1 MKSSGILSNAMM
13 KMMLLVVAGLG
24 FVPGLQAAPG
34 GSDQEIT
41 AAVLPLPDLLKDG
54 AAVVR
59 LNQGGFPEPLRKG
72 TNTMVCIAN
81 RPGSDRFDVRC
92 YQEDFIGVVYR
103 AFQLGAE
110 GIRGEKVS
118 KQIEAEI
125 KAGKLSLPGHPTAGY
140 RCLGPAKAY
149 NASTNTATDEIFC
162 WESVHF
168 PFHTAHELGLMDQS
182 EIPES
187 MQRKLP
193 FVMGSGTYWCHVM
206 IMHPNGEDHAHP
218 VRPGN

>member
-1 MKSSGILSNAMM
+1 MI
-13 KMMLLVVAGLG
+13 KMTLLVITGLSL
-24 FVPGLQAAPG
+24 VSVSQAAPG
-34 GSDQEIT
+34 SSDQEI
-41 AAVLPLPDLLKDG
+41 AAPVLALPDQLKNG

-59 LNQGGFPEPLRKG
+59 LNQGGFPEPLREG

-103 AFQLGAE
+103 AFQLVAE
-110 GIRGEKVS
+110 GIRGEKGS
-118 KQIEAEI
+118 QQIEAEI
-125 KAGKLSLPGHPTAGY
+125 KASKLSLPSHPTVGY

-149 NASTNTATDEIFC
+149 NASTNTATAEIYC

-168 PFHTAHELGLMDQS
+168 PFRTAHGLGLMDES
-182 EIPES
+182 EIPEN

-206 IMHPNGEDHAHP
+206 IMHPDGEDHAHWL
-218 VRPGN
+218 RPGN

>member
-1 MKSSGILSNAMM
+1 MM
-13 KMMLLVVAGLG
+13 KMTVLVIAGLS
-24 FVPGLQAAPG
+24 LLCESQAAPG
-34 GSDQEIT
+34 SSDQEIA
-41 AAVLPLPDLLKDG
+41 AAVLPLPDQLKSG

-59 LNQGGFPEPLRKG
+59 LNRSGFPEPVRKG

-103 AFQLGAE
+103 AIQLVAE
-110 GIRGEKVS
+110 GIRGEQVS
-118 KQIEAEI
+118 KQIEGEI
-125 KAGKLSLPGHPTAGY
+125 KAGKQSLPSHPTAGY

-149 NASTNTATDEIFC
+149 NASTNTATDEIYC

-168 PFHTAHELGLMDQS
+168 PFRTARELGLMEES
-182 EIPES
+182 EIPED

-193 FVMGSGTYWCHVM
+193 FVMASGTYWCHVM
-206 IMHPNGEDHAHP
+206 IMHPNGEDHAHKLK
-218 VRPGN
+218 PGN